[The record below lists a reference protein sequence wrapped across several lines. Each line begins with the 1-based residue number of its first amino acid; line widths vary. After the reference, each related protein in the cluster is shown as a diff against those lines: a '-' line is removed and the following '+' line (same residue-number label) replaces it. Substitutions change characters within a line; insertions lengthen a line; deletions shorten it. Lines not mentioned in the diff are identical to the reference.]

1 MEYPRSAWERIMKT
15 QEVFQRAYQRTIT
28 WKEAAEILNVDERT
42 TRRWKSIVEED
53 GYKSLLDKRR
63 RRPSPKRAPEKARND
78 VIGLYRD
85 IYKEWN
91 VKHFHEQLLKRG
103 IKYQYTWTKNVL
115 QEAGLVAISH
125 KRTVHRKKRDR
136 KPLVGMM
143 LHIDGS
149 DHEWIPDL
157 SPKRQTLIPILDDAN
172 NEVYHA
178 QLVDEEGTKEC
189 MEGLKEVV
197 LKKGVF
203 CSVYSDRAGHFFH
216 TPTAGGKVDLGNL
229 TQIGRA
235 LYELGIRMI
244 PAYSPEARGRGERLN
259 ETWQGRLPN
268 ELKLHGIKTVI
279 EANRYIRD
287 TFRLWHNKDLKKTP
301 LESGSAFTAY
311 RGKNLDYV
319 FSVKEDRM
327 VNHDNT
333 VQWNNLILQ
342 IEPSKFRISF
352 AKCRVT
358 VHDHLDNTLSIVY
371 GPHVIG
377 RYNILGKSLKGIIL
391 KNPSPIHI
399 NSQIIEVK
407 QRGELQLAC

>member
-1 MEYPRSAWERIMKT
+1 MDYPRSAWERTMKI
-15 QEVFQRAYQRTIT
+15 QEVFGKAYHETIT
-28 WKEAAEILNVDERT
+28 WKEASEIMGVTDRT
-42 TRRWKSIVEED
+42 IRRWKEKVDD
-53 GYKSLLDKRR
+53 GGYEALLDKRAQC
-63 RRPSPKRAPEKARND
+63 PSPKKAPER
-78 VIGLYRD
+78 VQSETLRLYRD
-85 IYKEWN
+85 IYREWN
-91 VKHFHEQLLKRG
+91 VKHFHEQLAKHG
-103 IKYQYTWTKNVL
+103 IKYGYTWTKNVL
-115 QEAGLVAISH
+115 QEAELVEVSH
-125 KRTVHRKKRDR
+125 KRTTHRMKRDR

-157 SPKRQTLIPILDDAN
+157 APQRQTLIPVLDDAN
-172 NEVYHA
+172 NEVYSA

-189 MEGLKEVV
+189 MAGLKEVI
-197 LKKGVF
+197 LKKGIF

-216 TPTAGGKVDLGNL
+216 TPKAGGRVDLSNL

-268 ELKLHGIKTVI
+268 ELKLHKIKTVP

-287 TFRLWHNKDLKKTP
+287 TFRPWHNKDLKKAP
-301 LESGSAFTAY
+301 LEAGSAFTAY
-311 RGKNLDYV
+311 RGKNLDYI
-319 FSVKEDRM
+319 FSVKEDRV

-342 IEPSKFRISF
+342 IEPSQFRISF

-358 VHDHLDNTLSIVY
+358 VHDHLDNTLSVVY
-371 GPHVIG
+371 GQHVIG
-377 RYNILGKSLKGIIL
+377 HYDACGQSLMRL
-391 KNPSPIHI
+391 K
-399 NSQIIEVK
+399 K
-407 QRGELQLAC
+407 AA